1 MSLKEKIED
10 EDYYCLVQC
19 GCGRKFKP
27 EEMYLCEVC
36 NKIKCNFCLITE
48 CLIFQCKGFC
58 NEDSNISKKSILTC
72 GKCLECPL
80 CFTPLIKK
88 LNNKKYYLFCNS
100 CYWISNNVHI
110 SKEQKEDL
118 EKYIKYLNQ
127 EKNSGFFKG
136 MYDNISSQLT
146 KDNSF
151 VGEKG
156 AIQDELMKYVNE
168 INTVQK
174 AMEKTEQNFEEFDKK
189 IKGELNKKEKQFSD
203 KYEYNDDYLNEE
215 NKENKNNNFKLKS
228 KLLSC
233 YNDFTQNF
241 NTLDEVKKAFN
252 SHILNLPTTT
262 SLEQRHNN
270 PIFQNNSIFNQYP
283 KFIDLIPQQRN
294 YIKKCK
300 ECETILV
307 KIPENPQEKSDKIG
321 HYYLVSLPIILIN
334 KIDWEKSILTLKF
347 VLVNIINVTISFE
360 KDPSNMTKII
370 LPEGKF
376 LVEEKNGVKKKLIDF
391 KFDEKYK
398 SDFVKNHMYIFRFIL
413 KAEYKKNDVG
423 ELTSI
428 EYPVEI
434 KFK

>member
-100 CYWISNNVHI
+100 CYWTSQSAHI
-110 SKEQKEDL
+110 SKEKIEDL
-118 EKYIKYLNQ
+118 DKYIEYLNQ

-215 NKENKNNNFKLKS
+215 NKNNNFKFKP

-233 YNDFTQNF
+233 YSDFSQNF
-241 NTLDEVKKAFN
+241 KSLDEVKKAFN
-252 SHILNLPTTT
+252 SNTLNINYTT

-270 PIFQNNSIFNQYP
+270 PIFQSNSVFNQYP
-283 KFIDLIPQQRN
+283 KFMDLIPKQKDFS
-294 YIKKCK
+294 KKCK
-300 ECETILV
+300 ECENYII
-307 KIPENPQEKSDKIG
+307 KIPGKDEGGIMHDYTS
-321 HYYLVSLPIILIN
+321 LLPIILIN
-334 KIDWEKSILTLKF
+334 KIDWEKYFITLKF
-347 VLVNIINVTISFE
+347 VLINFMNLTISFK
-360 KDPSNMTKII
+360 KDPLNMTKII

-376 LVEEKNGVKKKLIDF
+376 VVEDKNGDKKILIDF

-398 SDFVKNHMYIFRFIL
+398 SDFVKNNMYIFRFIL
-413 KAEYKKNDVG
+413 KAEYKRNDVG
-423 ELTSI
+423 DLSFV